1 MDKIVIIE
9 DEPSILLALKDEL
22 SRDYEVYAEPN
33 GQLGLS
39 TALKKDPNLV
49 LLDILLPDID
59 GYEVCRKLR
68 EEGIDAAIIMLT
80 AKDQVEDK
88 VKGLELG
95 ADDYLTK
102 PFSFDELKAR
112 IKAVTRRRSV
122 ACAQGYDDGC
132 LKIDFTKYRATRNNK
147 SLKLS
152 CLEFKLLR
160 YLVSKKQ
167 QLISRQELLEE
178 VWGYASSPSTRTV
191 DVHILSLRKKI
202 GRKYISTFHKQGY
215 KFENK

>member
-1 MDKIVIIE
+1 MDKIVVIE

-22 SRDYEVYAEPN
+22 SRDYEVYAEAN
-33 GQLGLS
+33 GQRGLN
-39 TALKKDPNLV
+39 TALKENPKLV

-59 GYEVCRKLR
+59 GYQVCQRLR
-68 EEGIDAAIIMLT
+68 QEGIDAAIIMLT

-112 IKAVTRRRSV
+112 IKAVTRRKSV
-122 ACAQGYDDGC
+122 ACAENYEDGS
-132 LKIDFTKYRATRNNK
+132 LKVDFKKYKATKNNK
-147 SLKLS
+147 PLKLS

-160 YLVSKKQ
+160 YLVSKKE

-178 VWGYASSPSTRTV
+178 VWGYVSSPSTRTV

-202 GRKYISTFHKQGY
+202 GRKYISTLHKQGY
-215 KFENK
+215 KFEAK